1 MVLLPETRLSLIA
14 NLVDP
19 ANEAAWK
26 EFLRIYESA
35 VLRYC
40 QSRGLGLEDALEVVQ
55 NVCVAVHQSAS
66 TWEPTGRSGSFRT
79 WLFETARRMCLAS
92 LRQRNREFKVAM
104 QASIDKESL
113 QASPLEEFEEAEW
126 ERWAFYWACCQVQS
140 STQPQTWRA
149 FWLTAVEGKS
159 SELVAADLSMS
170 LGAVYAAK
178 CRILS
183 RIRAVVAKLSRGEY
197 RADT

>member
-1 MVLLPETRLSLIA
+1 MAPLPETRLSLIA

-19 ANEAAWK
+19 ANEAAWQ

-40 QSRGLGLEDALEVVQ
+40 QSRGLGLEDATEVVQ
-55 NVCVAVHQSAS
+55 DVCVAVHQSAA
-66 TWEPTGRSGSFRT
+66 TWESTGRSGSFRT

-92 LRQRNREFKVAM
+92 LRQRNRDPKIGM
-104 QASIDKESL
+104 QSSL
-113 QASPLEEFEEAEW
+113 DVECSQSNSMQEFEEAEW

-140 STQPQTWRA
+140 CTKQPTWRA

-159 SELVAADLSMS
+159 SEQVATELSMS

-183 RIRAVVAKLSRGEY
+183 RIRAVVANLSRGEY
-197 RADT
+197 RADS